1 VPALGNQAGL
11 PLQPRLVEYMW
22 SMLFQADS
30 LLRAKPWAVE
40 DTHATKKLAQLG
52 LMVAVF
58 GITYGAV
65 MGSFGG
71 VLGERFW
78 QVVFSAVK
86 VPFLLL
92 GTFVLSLPSF
102 FVVNTLF
109 GLRSDFSYSLR
120 ALLATQAG
128 LTIILASFAPFTAV
142 WYTSSSNYQGAIL
155 FNTLMFGCASVVAQ
169 WLLRRFYEPLIRRNP
184 RHRILLRAW
193 LVIYAFVGIQMAW
206 VLRPFIGYPDAPTQ
220 FFRQDAWGNA
230 YVRLANILWTFLGG

>member
-1 VPALGNQAGL
+1 
-11 PLQPRLVEYMW
+11 MW
-22 SMLFQADS
+22 TMLFQADS
-30 LLRAKPWAVE
+30 LLRARPWAVE
-40 DTHATKKLAQLG
+40 GGYTSRKLAQLG
-52 LMVAVF
+52 IMVAAF

-71 VLGERFW
+71 MLGEHFR
-78 QVVFSAVK
+78 QIVYSAMK

-128 LTIILASFAPFTAV
+128 LTIILASFAPFTIL
-142 WYTSSSNYQGAIL
+142 WYVSSSNYRGAIL
-155 FNTLMFGCASVVAQ
+155 FNTLMFGCASVAAQ
-169 WLLRRFYEPLIRRNP
+169 WLLRRLYEPLIKRNP
-184 RHRILLRAW
+184 RHRLLMRAW

-220 FFRQDAWGNA
+220 FFRQDPWGNA
-230 YVRLANILWTFLGG
+230 YVRLANILWSFFGG

>member
-1 VPALGNQAGL
+1 
-11 PLQPRLVEYMW
+11 M
-22 SMLFQADS
+22 MLLYAENV
-30 LLRAKPWAVE
+30 LRARPWAVE
-40 DTHATKKLAQLG
+40 DGHPAKKLAQLG
-52 LMVAVF
+52 LMVAAF

-78 QVVFSAVK
+78 QVVSSAVK

-109 GLRSDFSYSLR
+109 GLRSDFSHSLR

-142 WYTSSSNYQGAIL
+142 WYASCSDYQGAIL
-155 FNTLMFGCASVVAQ
+155 FNTLMFGCASLAAQ
-169 WLLRRFYEPLIRRNP
+169 WLLRQFYEPLIQRNS
-184 RHRILLRAW
+184 RHRMLLRAW

-206 VLRPFIGYPDAPTQ
+206 VLRPFIGNPDAPTQ

-230 YVRLANILWTFLGG
+230 YVSLAHILWTFLGG